1 MREVTL
7 TGDQFILVLV
17 LVKLGVMASLTSFLV
32 RSRRF
37 TDALFTNRRTV
48 GTQAVVA
55 LWLGLP
61 FMLGSLLRVILN
73 YQALDLS
80 LEGAY
85 VAGLLGG
92 IHPGLLVG
100 ALVGAP
106 GLVRQEWLS
115 LPAGLTAGI
124 VGGLVGRGRLLGES
138 IWEFSPIPP
147 LDIYQA
153 IRRAFIHH
161 GVDPRAVIVSTS
173 LILCMGRDFVHG
185 LKPAWLYSLSPDHVW
200 TRIAVWAGV
209 LSAIGIAIK
218 VFNSERMETK
228 LEDQARL
235 LAQARYDALRSQINP
250 HFLFNTL
257 NSISSS
263 IRTNSD
269 RAREMIVKL
278 SAILRRALEPHE
290 DFVPLR
296 DELQLIDDYLAI
308 ETVRFGPHMLRVVKE
323 IDPALLGVPVPSMV
337 LQPLVEN
344 AIKHGIAASLKGGTI
359 RIRAER
365 RNAQLLL
372 TITDDGVG
380 MAEERVTE
388 VLTRGIGVRNVNERL
403 KVMYGPD
410 HGLELASRPGLG
422 TEVRIIIPTSD
433 ALSGS
438 GRGRSP
444 GNGVGFGRGE
454 PR

>member
-7 TGDQFILVLV
+7 SGDQFILVLV

-37 TDALFTNRRTV
+37 AGALFTSRRTV
-48 GTQAVVA
+48 GTQAIIA

-61 FMLGSLLRVILN
+61 FFLGSLLRVILN

-85 VAGLLGG
+85 VAGLVGG
-92 IHPGLLVG
+92 IHPGLVVG
-100 ALVGAP
+100 ALAGAP
-106 GLVRQEWLS
+106 GLVRGEWLA
-115 LPAGLTAGI
+115 LPAMVTVGA

-153 IRRAFIHH
+153 LRSAVFRRAL
-161 GVDPRAVIVSTS
+161 DPRAVSVGTS
-173 LILCMGRDFVHG
+173 LGLCLVRDAVSQ
-185 LKPAWLYSLSPDHVW
+185 LRPTWLYSLAPEHLW

-296 DELQLIDDYLAI
+296 DELQFIDDYLDI

-323 IDPALLGVPVPSMV
+323 IDPALLGVPVPTML

-344 AIKHGIAASLKGGTI
+344 AIKHGIAASLTGGTI
-359 RIRAER
+359 HIRAER
-365 RNAQLLL
+365 EDGQLVL
-372 TITDDGVG
+372 TIADDGVG
-380 MAEERVTE
+380 MPEERVAE
-388 VLTRGIGVRNVNERL
+388 ALTRGIGVRNVHERL
-403 KVMYGPD
+403 RVMYGPG
-410 HGLELASRPGLG
+410 HGLALTSRPGQG
-422 TEVRIIIPTSD
+422 TEVRIAIPTSD
-433 ALSGS
+433 AGPGS
-438 GRGRSP
+438 DRKGRP
-444 GNGVGFGRGE
+444 GNGIRFGRG
-454 PR
+454 

>member
-7 TGDQFILVLV
+7 TGDQFILVLA

-37 TDALFTNRRTV
+37 AGALFTSRRTV
-48 GTQAVVA
+48 GTQAIIA
-55 LWLGLP
+55 LWLGVP

-85 VAGLLGG
+85 VAGLVGG

-106 GLVRQEWLS
+106 GLVRGEWLA
-115 LPAGLTAGI
+115 LPAMVTVGA

-147 LDIYQA
+147 LDVYQTL
-153 IRRAFIHH
+153 RRAVTGH
-161 GVDPRAVIVSTS
+161 GLDPRGILTGTALVLCIARDSVSS
-173 LILCMGRDFVHG
+173 
-185 LKPAWLYSLSPDHVW
+185 LKPNWLYSVQPDHVG

-290 DFVPLR
+290 DLVPLR
-296 DELQLIDDYLAI
+296 DELQFIDDYLDI

-323 IDPALLGVPVPSMV
+323 IDPSLLGVPVPSMM

-359 RIRAER
+359 LIRAER
-365 RNAQLLL
+365 QDGQLLL
-372 TITDDGVG
+372 TIADDGVG
-380 MAEERVTE
+380 MPIERASE

-403 KVMYGPD
+403 RVMYGPD
-410 HGLELASRPGLG
+410 HGLELTSRPGLG
-422 TEVRIIIPTSD
+422 TEVRIAIPTSE
-433 ALSGS
+433 AVQGS
-438 GRGRSP
+438 VRG
-444 GNGVGFGRGE
+444 GE
-454 PR
+454 PANGSPIRAR